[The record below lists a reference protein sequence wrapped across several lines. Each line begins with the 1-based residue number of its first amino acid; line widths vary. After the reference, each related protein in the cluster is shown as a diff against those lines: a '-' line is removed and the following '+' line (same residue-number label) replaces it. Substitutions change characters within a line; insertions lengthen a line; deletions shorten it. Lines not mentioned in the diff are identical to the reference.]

1 MSNSLR
7 FCGELLSD
15 SRHVSPS
22 TEAGSNL
29 RPGPSRK
36 SVPGRAQ
43 RMPPQASSSRRQRF
57 RSKKQPWGQLQ
68 RKGEAGLDL
77 NEILKI
83 ALKGGASDIH
93 LKPGLPPMFRVDG
106 ALVPLKNGERLQPDD
121 LQKIAFLIMNPTQ
134 KARFEET
141 REVDL
146 AYGIPGLGRFR
157 VNVFQQ
163 RGSVGIVFR
172 VIPFGVKTIE
182 SLHLPKVI
190 ENIAMEHRGLVL
202 VTGTTGSGK
211 STSLAAM
218 IDHINSNRTCH
229 IMTIEDPIEFLIRD
243 RRSIVNQREIGV
255 DTQSFANALRAAL
268 RQDPDVILVGEM
280 RDFETIETALT
291 AAETG
296 HLVMS
301 TLHTLDATETINRII
316 SVFPPYQQKQ
326 VRLQLAAILKA
337 VISQRL
343 VPRADG
349 KGRVPALEVLISTAR
364 VRECI
369 ADKDRTKEIHD
380 AIAKGFTTYGMQT
393 FDQSLMQHV
402 KSGLVTYDEALKH
415 VSNPDD
421 FALRFRGIASTSD
434 GTWDDFETQED
445 GDEKPEETA
454 ASEESS
460 DAGSD
465 SDFIQRF

>member
-1 MSNSLR
+1 
-7 FCGELLSD
+7 
-15 SRHVSPS
+15 
-22 TEAGSNL
+22 
-29 RPGPSRK
+29 
-36 SVPGRAQ
+36 
-43 RMPPQASSSRRQRF
+43 MPI
-57 RSKKQPWGQLQ
+57 QL
-68 RKGEAGLDL
+68 DD
-77 NEILKI
+77 ILKV

-93 LKPGLPPMFRVDG
+93 LKSGLPPMFRVDG
-106 ALVPLKNGERLQPDD
+106 ALVPLKNGERILPDEI
-121 LQKIAFLIMNPTQ
+121 QKLAVGIMNTVQ
-134 KARFEET
+134 KARFEEY
-141 REVDL
+141 READL

-163 RGSVGIVFR
+163 RGTVGIVFR

-182 SLHLPKVI
+182 QLLLPRVI
-190 ENIAMEHRGLVL
+190 EKIAMEHRGLVL

-211 STSLAAM
+211 STTLAAM
-218 IDHINSNRTCH
+218 IDYINSNRTSH
-229 IMTIEDPIEFLIRD
+229 IITIEDPIEFLIRD

-255 DTQSFANALRAAL
+255 DTQSFSNALRAAL

-280 RDFETIETALT
+280 RDFETIETAIT

-326 VRLQLAAILKA
+326 VRLQLGSILRA
-337 VISQRL
+337 VVSQRL

-349 KGRVPALEVLISTAR
+349 KGRVPALEVMVSTAR

-369 ADKDRTKEIHD
+369 SDKERTKELSD

-393 FDQSLMQHV
+393 FDQSLMHLV
-402 KSGLVTYDEALKH
+402 KQDLVTYDEALKH

-434 GTWDDFETQED
+434 GTWDDFEADEGAEEKVEED
-445 GDEKPEETA
+445 SAPP
-454 ASEESS
+454 SEDS
-460 DAGSD
+460 DA
-465 SDFIQRF
+465 DFIERF

>member
-1 MSNSLR
+1 M
-7 FCGELLSD
+7 ELND
-15 SRHVSPS
+15 
-22 TEAGSNL
+22 
-29 RPGPSRK
+29 
-36 SVPGRAQ
+36 
-43 RMPPQASSSRRQRF
+43 
-57 RSKKQPWGQLQ
+57 
-68 RKGEAGLDL
+68 
-77 NEILKI
+77 ILKI

-106 ALVPLKNGERLQPDD
+106 ALVPLKNGERIPPDE
-121 LQKIAFLIMNPTQ
+121 LQKMAFGIMNESQ
-134 KARFEET
+134 RARFDET
-141 REVDL
+141 RETDL
-146 AYGIPGLGRFR
+146 AYGIAGLGRFR

-163 RGSVGIVFR
+163 RGTIGIVFR
-172 VIPFGVKTIE
+172 VIPFGVKSIDQLNLPKIIE
-182 SLHLPKVI
+182 S
-190 ENIAMEHRGLVL
+190 IAMEQRGLVL

-211 STSLAAM
+211 STTLAGM
-218 IDHINSNRTCH
+218 IDYINSNRTCH

-349 KGRVPALEVLISTAR
+349 KGRVPAMEILISTAR

-393 FDQSLMQHV
+393 FDQSLMQLV
-402 KSGLVTYDEALKH
+402 KQELVTYDEALKH

-434 GTWDDFETQED
+434 GTWDDFEE
-445 GDEKPEETA
+445 GDDKPEEETP
-454 ASEESS
+454 AST
-460 DAGSD
+460 GSAD
-465 SDFIQRF
+465 NADDDFIQRF